1 MALDLR
7 TKVKLST
14 AETLSQGGQGRS
26 CFVIQ
31 MMRSSEGRVFR
42 AENSPQNTSKAEIKL
57 GLYGAEKRLVGRS
70 WEEDIHVCA
79 DTSDSE
85 GLSSFRWCSAAEGCE
100 C

>member
-1 MALDLR
+1 ME
-7 TKVKLST
+7 LST
-14 AETLSQGGQGRS
+14 AETPSQGGRGKS

-31 MMRSSEGRVFR
+31 MMRASEGRVFR

-70 WEEDIHVCA
+70 WEEDMRVCA

-85 GLSSFRWCSAAEGCE
+85 GLSSFRCCSAAEGCE